1 MSVAVERR
9 SETDRRSPRLG
20 FGLVAAGVACLIA
33 AGGLLW
39 WRRGEAVFGDVVLA
53 ALAWCF

>member
-1 MSVAVERR
+1 MSVPAEER
-9 SETDRRSPRLG
+9 SEAGRSSPGLAVSLAGLG
-20 FGLVAAGVACLIA
+20 VLGLVA

-39 WRRGEAVFGDVVLA
+39 WQRGEAVFGDVVLA

>member
-1 MSVAVERR
+1 MSVAAERR
-9 SETDRRSPRLG
+9 TETDQRFPRLG
-20 FGLVAAGVACLIA
+20 FGLVAASVVCLIA